1 MAAYG
6 PCVERFNDFDYIV
19 WKIVKT
25 TLSFSKSFL
34 VCVKTGLAVRA
45 LLEMKKIH
53 LSDWQLEFIQLNR
66 ILKITFHTGQTALFN
81 WNSRVLKS

>member
-53 LSDWQLEFIQLNR
+53 LSD
-66 ILKITFHTGQTALFN
+66 
-81 WNSRVLKS
+81 